1 MRTQGTA
8 KGTAPGR
15 LRRAAALLACTL
27 GLGGAALGLVRC
39 FSPDLPACAY
49 ICNTAE
55 PRCPDEYECRAD
67 SYCHLRGSTEACSY
81 SMDLAPAVDMLVA
94 PDQSVP
100 PDLATP
106 ADLSM
111 PPDLTGSDLL

>member
-8 KGTAPGR
+8 KSAPAGW
-15 LRRAAALLACTL
+15 RRAAALLACTL
-27 GLGGAALGLVRC
+27 GLVGAALGLVRC
-39 FSPDLPACAY
+39 FNPDLPACAY

-67 SYCHLRGSTEACSY
+67 GYCHLRGSTEACSY

-100 PDLATP
+100 PDLTTP